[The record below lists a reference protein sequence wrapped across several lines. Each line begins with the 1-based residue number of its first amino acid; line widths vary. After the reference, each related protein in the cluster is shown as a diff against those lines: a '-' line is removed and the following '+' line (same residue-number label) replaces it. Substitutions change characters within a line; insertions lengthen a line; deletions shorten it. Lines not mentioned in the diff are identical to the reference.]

1 MPLLRNTSIASD
13 ILNNLMP
20 GGNISGN
27 VNNFAKKLI
36 NKSPLEIRDDDSAG
50 EITNNPFDY
59 GVAHYPE
66 EVAQLGMGHYMIFDI
81 IENNLKSDF
90 LQKNQKNLG
99 NTLKGADGR
108 VNANP
113 VDLSIN
119 TPLNKP
125 THKRI
130 ASSIILYTPPNL
142 KTTFA
147 TDYEQA
153 ATGMAGNFAMKGMD
167 ISGKTIEMLQ
177 SAAREVIG
185 AGLGIVP
192 GLGDFTAARTK
203 VTGTAVN
210 PNIESVFKS
219 VPMREFNYVYDFAPK
234 NKKELDMIQKIL
246 TLFKFHMSPDVTDN
260 KVFLIT
266 PSEFNITYMYLGKK
280 NNYIPRVARC
290 VLKNM
295 EIDQTPEGVLSTFMP
310 DDKGAF
316 PTYTKVSLTFLETE
330 IMTKQKITQGF

>member
-1 MPLLRNTSIASD
+1 MALLRNTSIASD

-50 EITNNPFDY
+50 EITNNPFEY

-81 IENNLKSDF
+81 IENNIKSDF
-90 LQKNQKNLG
+90 LQKNKTITSPILKN
-99 NTLKGADGR
+99 ADGR
-108 VNANP
+108 VLANP
-113 VDLSIN
+113 VDSGVN

-153 ATGMAGNFAMKGMD
+153 ATGMAGVFAMKGVD
-167 ISGKTIEMLQ
+167 ISGKSIEMLQ
-177 SAAREVIG
+177 SMAREVVG
-185 AGLGIVP
+185 AGFSVIP
-192 GLGDFTAARTK
+192 GLGDFTATRTK
-203 VTGTAVN
+203 VTGEAVN

-234 NKKELDMIQKIL
+234 NKKELDMIQKII
-246 TLFKFHMSPDVTDN
+246 TLFKFHMSPDVSEN
-260 KVFLIT
+260 KAFLIT
-266 PSEFNITYMYLGKK
+266 PSEFNITYMYLGKQ

-295 EIDQTPEGVLSTFMP
+295 EIDQTPEGVVSTFMP

-316 PTYTKVSLTFLETE
+316 PTYTKVSLSFLETE
-330 IMTKQKITQGF
+330 IMTKRKIAGGF

>member
-50 EITNNPFDY
+50 EITNNPFEY

-81 IENNLKSDF
+81 IENNLQSDF
-90 LQKNQKNLG
+90 LQKNTKSLVLKN
-99 NTLKGADGR
+99 ADGR
-108 VNANP
+108 VNSNP
-113 VDLSIN
+113 VDLGIN
-119 TPLNKP
+119 TPLNNP

-130 ASSIILYTPPNL
+130 ASSIVLYTPPNL
-142 KTTFA
+142 KTTFS

-153 ATGMAGNFAMKGMD
+153 ATGLAGAFAMKGVDITGKGLEILQAMGREVLSAGLSAIPGVGD
-167 ISGKTIEMLQ
+167 VGATRTKISG
-177 SAAREVIG
+177 R
-185 AGLGIVP
+185 
-192 GLGDFTAARTK
+192 
-203 VTGTAVN
+203 AVN

-234 NKKELDMIQKIL
+234 NKKELDMVQKII
-246 TLFKFHMSPDVTDN
+246 TLFKFHMSPDVSEN
-260 KVFLIT
+260 KAFLIT
-266 PSEFNITYMYLGKK
+266 PSEFNITYMYLGKQ

-295 EIDQTPEGVLSTFMP
+295 EIDQTPEGVVSTFMP

-316 PTYTKVSLTFLETE
+316 PTYTKVSLSFLETE
-330 IMTKQKITQGF
+330 IMTKRKIAGGF

>member
-20 GGNISGN
+20 GGNSSGN
-27 VNNFAKKLI
+27 INSFAKKLI

-50 EITNNPFDY
+50 DITNNPFEY
-59 GVAHYPE
+59 GVVHYPE

-81 IENNLKSDF
+81 IENDEQINF
-90 LQKNQKNLG
+90 LPKNTKNLG
-99 NTLKGADGR
+99 NVLKNAEGR
-108 VNANP
+108 VLSNP
-113 VDLSIN
+113 VNLNIN
-119 TPLNKP
+119 TPKNKP

-153 ATGMAGNFAMKGMD
+153 ITGLAGAFAMKGMNME
-167 ISGKTIEMLQ
+167 GKTIEMIQ
-177 SAAREVIG
+177 RAGREIIG
-185 AGLGIVP
+185 AGLSVVP
-192 GLGDFTAARTK
+192 GIGDFGAVRTK
-203 VTGTAVN
+203 VTGQAVN
-210 PNIESVFKS
+210 PNIETVFKS
-219 VPMREFNYVYDFAPK
+219 VPMREFTYVYDFAPK

-246 TLFKFHMSPDVTDN
+246 TLFKFHMSPDVTEDN
-260 KVFLIT
+260 NFLIT
-266 PSEFNITYMYLGKK
+266 PSEFNITYMYLGKQ

-295 EIDQTPEGVLSTFMP
+295 EIDQTPEGVISTFMP

-316 PTYTKVSLTFLETE
+316 PTYTKVSLNFLETE
-330 IMTKQKITQGF
+330 IMTKRKFAKGF